1 MNYSLLIHE
10 LRQGMRALAIW
21 TLSIGAF
28 MVLCILLFPEIS
40 TQMADM
46 SDLFASMGAFSAAF
60 GLDKLNFGTFMG
72 FYSAKCGSILLL
84 GGALYAAITGI
95 QVLAKEEDQHTAEFL
110 FAHPLSRTKVVCTK
124 LVAVLLE
131 LLALNIVISGI
142 VVVSL
147 VGIGEAVPW
156 RDLGLLHT
164 AFACVQVELACLC
177 FGLSAFFRH
186 SQVGLGLGLALTLY
200 FIELLAN
207 IADSVSWLH
216 YFTPFGYADGAT
228 IMTEQSLDS
237 GMLLIGAAVS
247 VVGVATGF
255 IKYRNKDI
263 YA

>member
-10 LRQGMRALAIW
+10 LRQGMRALTIW

-28 MVLCILLFPEIS
+28 MVLCILLFPQIS

-46 SDLFASMGAFSAAF
+46 GDLFASMGAFSAAF

-84 GGALYAAITGI
+84 GGALFAAITGI
-95 QVLAKEEDQHTAEFL
+95 QMLAKEEDQHTAEFL

-124 LVAVLLE
+124 LVAVLLD
-131 LLALNIVISGI
+131 LLTLNIVIFGI

-147 VGIGEAVPW
+147 VAIGEAVPW
-156 RDLGLLHT
+156 HDLWLLHT
-164 AFACVQVELACLC
+164 AFACVQVELACIC
-177 FGLSAFFRH
+177 FGLSAFLRH
-186 SQVGLGLGLALTLY
+186 SQIGIGLGLALALY
-200 FIELLAN
+200 FVELMAN

-216 YFTPFGYADGAT
+216 YLTPFGYADGAT
-228 IMTEQSLDS
+228 IVLKQSLDTS
-237 GMLLIGAAVS
+237 LLLIGAAVS
-247 VVGVATGF
+247 IVGVATGLF
-255 IKYRNKDI
+255 KYQKKDI